1 MRPPVPV
8 PPSTRDLEPP
18 AAELRAL
25 LDAFAAAAAEQVTTL
40 EAQPSWDLDGAEA
53 LARTFREPAPE
64 QGRPLAW
71 ILERLAP
78 AFAKSLNT
86 AGPGYLAYV
95 PSGGLPAAAGADLL
109 ACAANRYVGVTA
121 AAPALA
127 QLEATAI
134 GWLAGELGLPA
145 GAGGLLTSGGSL
157 SHLTAVV
164 TARTARLGEDFLSGT
179 LYLSEQTHVSM
190 AKAARVAGFPARAVR
205 TLPVD
210 GRCRLV
216 PEALERAIVEDAAAG
231 RRPFLVVANA
241 GTTNTGAVDPL
252 PEVAAI
258 ARRHGL
264 WLHVDAAYGGFFR
277 LAPEGAALL
286 RGIEEADS
294 ITLDPH
300 KGLFL
305 PYGTGCLLVRDP
317 GALRR
322 AHASEAHYLQDVADG
337 EGVVSFT
344 DLSPELSRD
353 FRGLRVWLPIMLHG
367 LSAFREQLS
376 EKLALARW
384 AWEALKDEPRLEI
397 LDEPQLSVVAFRAR
411 LPGASAPDE
420 DAATAELMRRVN
432 ARKRVFLSSTV
443 IGGRQVV
450 RLCVLSFRTHQDR
463 VREAVETIRAELG
476 APGSRSRAA
485 GP

>member
-1 MRPPVPV
+1 MIPPRPVPV

-18 AAELRAL
+18 AEAIARLFA
-25 LDAFAAAAAEQVTTL
+25 DFAAAATGQVAGL
-40 EAQPSWDLDGAEA
+40 DGAPSWDLDGAEA

-64 QGRPLAW
+64 AGRPLAE
-71 ILERLAP
+71 ILQRLGP
-78 AFAKSLNT
+78 ALQKSLNT
-86 AGPGYLAYV
+86 AGPGYLAYI

-109 ACAANRYVGVTA
+109 ACAANRYVGVNA

-127 QLEATAI
+127 QIEATAI
-134 GWLAGELGLPA
+134 EWLARELGLPA

-157 SHLTAVV
+157 SHLAAVV
-164 TARTARLGEDFLSGT
+164 TARTARLPEDFLSGT

-210 GRCRLV
+210 ARYRLV
-216 PEALERAIVEDAAAG
+216 PDALERAVAEDAAAG

-317 GALRR
+317 GTLRR
-322 AHASEAHYLQDVADG
+322 AHAASTENQAHYLQDVADG
-337 EGVVSFT
+337 EGAVSFT

-367 LSAFREQLS
+367 LGAFREQLS

-384 AWEALKDEPRLEI
+384 AYQALKDEPRLQL
-397 LDEPQLSVVAFRAR
+397 LDAPQLSCLAFRVR
-411 LPGASAPDE
+411 LPGGGPRDE
-420 DAATAELMRRVN
+420 DAASADLMRRVN
-432 ARKRVFLSSTV
+432 ARRRVFLSSTV
-443 IGGRQVV
+443 IGGRFVV

-463 VREAVETIRAELG
+463 VQEAVEAILAELG
-476 APGSRSRAA
+476 ALGS
-485 GP
+485 